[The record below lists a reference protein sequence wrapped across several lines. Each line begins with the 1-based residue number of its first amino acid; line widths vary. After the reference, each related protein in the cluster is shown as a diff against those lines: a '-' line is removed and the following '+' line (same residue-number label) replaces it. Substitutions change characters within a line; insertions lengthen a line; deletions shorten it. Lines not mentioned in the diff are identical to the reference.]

1 MNSTLLGYTLSS
13 GVMETDKNWVRN
25 ALIDNFPLNRTNL
38 VKSRPIFKIPFSVES
53 FIKYWVC
60 SSAYLA
66 PSSTTPDPVLA
77 SHDLTTYHLLRTF
90 SSPCYSCTTFSSAII
105 FRRSSRHR
113 KHLSLPI
120 SSIHCTMF
128 VFHNLYKFKL
138 S

>member
-1 MNSTLLGYTLSS
+1 MIS
-13 GVMETDKNWVRN
+13 
-25 ALIDNFPLNRTNL
+25 PLNYTKL
-38 VKSRPIFKIPFSVES
+38 VKSRPIFKILFSVES
-53 FIKYWVC
+53 FIKYWMC
-60 SSAYLA
+60 SCACLA

-120 SSIHCTMF
+120 PSIHCTIL
-128 VFHNLYKFKL
+128 VFHNIRGVDRYEIVVGHYVIKPSKSGGARAPRPHLW
-138 S
+138 